1 MLDRGFILKYS
12 KNLGFGLTLILL
24 LATAILSSV
33 VYIAWQRLT
42 FFVGPYLLFHWLG
55 LIATMFIAISI
66 PIHYI
71 LKRERP
77 QNSKI
82 ILKIHVTGNLF
93 AYLVISLHF
102 AQNLGRLAG
111 ALQRLGT
118 GFALYLLLSL
128 IVATGIVERYKINGK
143 LPRHSRVIH
152 KYTVIILY
160 LVMLIHLLEG
170 FNIL

>member
-1 MLDRGFILKYS
+1 VLDRGLTLKYT
-12 KNLGFGLTLILL
+12 KNLEFGLTLILL

-33 VYIAWQRLT
+33 AYITWQRLT
-42 FFVGPYLLFHWLG
+42 FFVGSYLFIHWLG
-55 LIATMFIAISI
+55 LIATMFIAITI

-71 LKRERP
+71 LKRKRP

-82 ILKIHVTGNLF
+82 ILKIHVIGNLF
-93 AYLVISLHF
+93 AYLLISLHF
-102 AQNLGRLAG
+102 AQNFGRLAG

-128 IVATGIVERYKINGK
+128 IVATGILERYRINGK
-143 LPRHSRVIH
+143 LARYFKVLH
-152 KYTVIILY
+152 KYTVIVLY
-160 LVMLIHLLEG
+160 LLILIHLLEG